1 MNSKTTILL
10 VFLIG
15 AASGGITTW
24 YCVKKKY
31 EELAEEEIASVKE
44 VFAKREK
51 EAGNRSAGDTVSVN
65 HKTQKPDIKEY
76 SAMLHKQGYT
86 RYSDS
91 SVVEEEEETNKPY
104 VIPPEQ
110 FGDNEDYSQIS
121 LTYYADQVLADENDE
136 MIEDV
141 ESMIGF
147 ESLSHFGEYEDDS
160 VFVRNDARK
169 CDYEILQ
176 DQRLYSDVI
185 KEMPHPMEV

>member
-1 MNSKTTILL
+1 
-10 VFLIG
+10 
-15 AASGGITTW
+15 
-24 YCVKKKY
+24 
-31 EELAEEEIASVKE
+31 
-44 VFAKREK
+44 
-51 EAGNRSAGDTVSVN
+51 
-65 HKTQKPDIKEY
+65 
-76 SAMLHKQGYT
+76 
-86 RYSDS
+86 
-91 SVVEEEEETNKPY
+91 
-104 VIPPEQ
+104 
-110 FGDNEDYSQIS
+110 
-121 LTYYADQVLADENDE
+121 